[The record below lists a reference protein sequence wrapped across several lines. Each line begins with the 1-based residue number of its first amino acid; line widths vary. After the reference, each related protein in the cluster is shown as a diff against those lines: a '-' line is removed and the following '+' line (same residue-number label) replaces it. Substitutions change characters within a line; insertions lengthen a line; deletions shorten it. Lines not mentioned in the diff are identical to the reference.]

1 MDTPC
6 NCGQHKSL
14 GFRTVIHGKTTKIKR
29 VPVWECEQ
37 CGLYELFPC
46 IKQDL
51 RELLVQLKD
60 EGGVCVSFSEYNEL
74 ADVMYE
80 VYKET
85 RFKESEADVYLMEVE
100 ARCKERIN
108 LLLDVYGYAKQNED
122 HKWMK
127 QLMTRLS
134 QLTFTPAETT

>member
-6 NCGQHKSL
+6 NCGQIKSL
-14 GFRTVIHGKTTKIKR
+14 GFRTIIHGKTIKIKG

-46 IKQDL
+46 IKQDVC
-51 RELLVQLKD
+51 ELLAELK
-60 EGGVCVSFSEYNEL
+60 EENKASVSFSEYNEL
-74 ADVMYE
+74 AAVMYE

-85 RFKESEADVYLMEVE
+85 RFQENNAEVYLMEVE
-100 ARCKERIN
+100 SRCKERIN